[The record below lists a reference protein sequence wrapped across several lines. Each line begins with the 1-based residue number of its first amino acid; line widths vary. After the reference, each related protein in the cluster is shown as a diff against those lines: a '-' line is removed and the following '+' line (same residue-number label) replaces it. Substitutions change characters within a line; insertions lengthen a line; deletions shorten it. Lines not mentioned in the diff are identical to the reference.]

1 MSSTGVPKI
10 RRSAASSDA
19 SDVESDSGDS
29 SGWEDQNEL
38 DDREETTPVQC
49 VLCDLKFDGGAADV
63 WSHCKKEHDFDWPA
77 LIKTLGGLDFYDKVK
92 LINYIRKNTSSIKFE
107 SLTKKDFESEEYLQP
122 VLEDDPLII
131 QLDDDDEEEGGVPVD
146 ASNSV
151 LPIDVSDPA
160 AATALIRTLTQQI
173 NDLETNFANYKKAVA
188 EDYLK
193 RAESSDVVYA
203 KPAKVPEGKRDDD
216 THYFDSYSGNDIHE
230 TMLKDAI
237 RTEAYRDFIY
247 ENKHVFEGKVVMDV
261 GCGTGILSMFCARA
275 GAAKVFAIDNSK
287 IIDKARENI
296 FENGLDGIITCI
308 RGKVEEITLPVKQVD
323 IIVSEWMGYCLLYE
337 AMLDSVLYARDKY
350 LAPDGLMVPSECRLL
365 VAAMHDSD
373 YMNDSVNFW
382 NNVYGFRMSGM
393 KERIREEVAVAHLK
407 PSSLASE
414 PVVFLDLPLH
424 TIKTGELVFTKPF
437 EVEIKEN
444 VESLDA
450 FVIYFDNYFSTSRKN
465 TIPENA
471 RAENWDGEGVAFT
484 TGPGGKVTHWQQGV
498 LMVQDGVGL
507 LKTGQKIKGE
517 LTYRKS
523 EGNSRE
529 LEIEIDWEVVGKG
542 KKQKQLW
549 HMR

>member
-1 MSSTGVPKI
+1 MSKLPNI
-10 RRSAASSDA
+10 RRSPPSSESGNA
-19 SDVESDSGDS
+19 ESDSGS

-38 DDREETTPVQC
+38 DDQEETIPVKC
-49 VLCDLKFDGGAADV
+49 VFCDLKFDGGAANV
-63 WSHCKKEHDFDWPA
+63 WSHCTKEHNFDWHSVVRS
-77 LIKTLGGLDFYDKVK
+77 LGLDFYDKVK
-92 LINYIRKNTSSIKFE
+92 LVNYIRKNASIVG
-107 SLTKKDFESEEYLQP
+107 TIKKEDFESEEYLQP
-122 VLEDDPLII
+122 IIEDDPIL
-131 QLDDDDEEEGGVPVD
+131 LELDDDEEDGGVPVD
-146 ASNSV
+146 ATASV

-160 AATALIRTLTQQI
+160 AATALIQTLTQQI
-173 NDLETNFANYKKAVA
+173 HDLETNFANYKKAVA

-193 RAESSDVVYA
+193 RAETSDVVYA
-203 KPAKVPEGKRDDD
+203 RPSAVPEGKRDDD

-230 TMLKDAI
+230 TMLKDTI

-247 ENKHVFEGKVVMDV
+247 DNKNVFKGKVVMDV

-275 GAAKVFAIDNSK
+275 GAAKVFAVDNSN

-296 FENGLDGIITCI
+296 FENGLDNIITCI
-308 RGKVEEITLPVKQVD
+308 RGKVEEIILPVKQVD

-373 YMNDSVNFW
+373 YMNDSVHFW

-393 KERIREEVAVAHLK
+393 KERIKEDVVVAHLK

-414 PVVFLDLPLH
+414 PTVFLDLPLH

-450 FVIYFDNYFSTSRKN
+450 FVIYFDNYFSPSRKSV
-465 TIPENA
+465 IPANA
-471 RAENWDGEGVAFT
+471 KAETWAGEGVAFT
-484 TGPGGKVTHWQQGV
+484 TGPGGKETHWRQGV

-507 LKTGQKIKGE
+507 LNTGQKITGD

-523 EGNSRE
+523 PSNSRE
-529 LEIEIDWEVVGKG
+529 FEIEIDWEVVGKD
-542 KKQKQLW
+542 KKHKQVW